1 VDECAAGRER
11 SGVEPR
17 HATRLPRRRVPAV
30 AAGVAGI
37 RRGLDVNAELQSAQL
52 GIAAL
57 VAAQGGLTDAKG
69 KRLDVADALNAADG
83 IAARQLRCSAA
94 RASRRRPRSSSSPR
108 RSSRASGQD

>member
-1 VDECAAGRER
+1 MAASTRAAGAGAARAVSDAKAWTSAQQAR
-11 SGVEPR
+11 ARAPR
-17 HATRLPRRRVPAV
+17 ASSRDSSLVVAYKAV

-69 KRLDVADALNAADG
+69 KR
-83 IAARQLRCSAA
+83 SAS
-94 RASRRRPRSSSSPR
+94 SRR
-108 RSSRASGQD
+108 